1 MDWQNKVVL
10 ITGAASGMGLA
21 FARRFAA
28 AGASLALADIQ
39 AERVAAT
46 AQSLAKDALAIAADV
61 ARVADC
67 AAMVAAAVARFGRLD
82 LLINSAG
89 VWVEGPA
96 EEMGEAEWD
105 RCVDINLKG
114 TFFACRYAIPELRKT
129 AGVIINIASDAGLM
143 GNAGASIYC
152 ASKGGVAQLTG
163 PWPSSSP
170 RRRTL
175 QRHLPLRCRYPHAG
189 GPGRRLRPRDPEGYT
204 RKLRAIYPQ
213 GDRTRFVRP
222 EEVAD
227 FVFAVAGLEPITGAC
242 LPIDF
247 ATTAGGDRE
256 SRTSSLRYC
265 ACVRDSCGEAR
276 SLYPSWSAQADH
288 PRVWKVWITVRRNAE
303 ILARFVPPPVR
314 LHHGGTEI
322 TELLLRASVVHF
334 LGTTRPAADKLVDG
348 RPSPTMTV
356 GRAGPADC
364 DRSRLTRR
372 MS

>member
-10 ITGAASGMGLA
+10 VTGAASGMGLA

-28 AGASLALADIQ
+28 AGASLALADVQ

-46 AQSLAKDALAIAADV
+46 AQTLSKEALGKDTLAITADV

-67 AAMVAAAVARFGRLD
+67 AAMVAAAVTRFGRLD

-96 EEMGEAEWD
+96 EAMSEAEWD

-129 AGVIINIASDAGLM
+129 SGVIINIASDAGLM

-152 ASKGGVAQLTG
+152 ASKGGVVQLTRALALELAPDG
-163 PWPSSSP
+163 V
-170 RRRTL
+170 
-175 QRHLPLRCRYPHAG
+175 RCNAICPCDVDTPMLAG
-189 GPGRRLRPRDPEGYT
+189 QAAVYGAGDPEGYT

-213 GDRTRFVRP
+213 GERTRFVRP
-222 EEVAD
+222 EEVAE

-247 ATTAGGDRE
+247 ATTAGR
-256 SRTSSLRYC
+256 
-265 ACVRDSCGEAR
+265 
-276 SLYPSWSAQADH
+276 
-288 PRVWKVWITVRRNAE
+288 
-303 ILARFVPPPVR
+303 
-314 LHHGGTEI
+314 
-322 TELLLRASVVHF
+322 
-334 LGTTRPAADKLVDG
+334 
-348 RPSPTMTV
+348 
-356 GRAGPADC
+356 
-364 DRSRLTRR
+364 
-372 MS
+372 